1 MPRAGKKYGSD
12 VKSGR
17 HHEQY
22 KGGTVIMADMI
33 SIIIPAHNEE
43 KVIAAALN
51 PLVAAANSGAVE
63 IIVVCNGCAD
73 KTAEIVTSFGDAVN
87 CIVTPI
93 PSKTNALNLGDAVA
107 SGFPRIYQDADVV
120 LSFEAIKQIALV
132 LQSNK
137 FLAAAPVMRMD
148 FRNASWLVR
157 SYYEVWQ
164 HLPYVQEGMIGTGV
178 YALSEAGRKRFDIFP
193 EIIADDGYIR
203 ALFKTDERTSV
214 DSCFSLVRAPSD
226 LASLL
231 KIKTRSRL
239 GHYELKKKF
248 PELQNNEEKDYSGAT
263 LSLISQVTL
272 WPKLPVYLY
281 VNLKARFKAK
291 KYARIQGFTGWERD
305 ESSREDL

>member
-1 MPRAGKKYGSD
+1 MS
-12 VKSGR
+12 
-17 HHEQY
+17 
-22 KGGTVIMADMI
+22 DMI

-43 KVIAAALN
+43 KVIASALN
-51 PLVAAANSGAVE
+51 PLLAAANSGAVE
-63 IIVVCNGCAD
+63 IIVVCNGCTD
-73 KTAEIVTSFGDAVN
+73 KTAEVVTSFGDVVK
-87 CIVTPI
+87 CIDTPI
-93 PSKTNALNLGDAVA
+93 PSKTNALNLGDSKA

-120 LSFEAIKQIALV
+120 LSFEAIQQIALV

-137 FLAAAPVMRMD
+137 FLAAAPMMRMD

-164 HLPYVQEGMIGTGV
+164 QLPYIQEGMIGTGV
-178 YALSEAGRKRFDIFP
+178 YALSEAGRKRFDTFP

-214 DSCFSLVRAPSD
+214 DSCYSLVRAPAD
-226 LASLL
+226 LVSLL

-239 GHYELKKKF
+239 GRYELKKKF
-248 PELQNNEEKDYSGAT
+248 PEFLENEEKNYSNAT
-263 LSLISQVTL
+263 LGLLSQIYL

-291 KYARIQGFTGWERD
+291 EHARIQGFTGWERD
-305 ESSREDL
+305 ESSRENI